1 METLAKAL
9 KFGNCDNVF
18 DLGVSEFAYFQ
29 LGLCL
34 FCLNRASA

>member
-1 METLAKAL
+1 METPRKAL

-18 DLGVSEFAYFQ
+18 DLGVSEFNYFQ

-34 FCLNRASA
+34 FALNRASA